1 MHHERSYRENKA
13 VKTEVHSASPEGM
26 SPEEIR
32 RMPDDALL
40 DMDFFLNEDDEFDDD
55 VGEEGFYIDFL

>member
-1 MHHERSYRENKA
+1 MKDH
-13 VKTEVHSASPEGM
+13 TEKIRQLRKKYTQHPPEGM

-55 VGEEGFYIDFL
+55 VGEEGFYIDFF

>member
-1 MHHERSYRENKA
+1 MKDH
-13 VKTEVHSASPEGM
+13 TEKIRQLRQKYIQHPPEGM

-32 RMPDDALL
+32 RMPPDALL

>member
-1 MHHERSYRENKA
+1 MKDH
-13 VKTEVHSASPEGM
+13 TEKIRRLRQKYTQHPPEGM

-32 RMPDDALL
+32 QMPDDALL

-55 VGEEGFYIDFL
+55 VGEEGFYIDFF

>member
-1 MHHERSYRENKA
+1 
-13 VKTEVHSASPEGM
+13 M

>member
-1 MHHERSYRENKA
+1 MNDL
-13 VKTEVHSASPEGM
+13 TEKLRRPRHKYTQHPPEGM
-26 SPEEIR
+26 SPEDIK

-55 VGEEGFYIDFL
+55 VGEEGFYIDFF

>member
-1 MHHERSYRENKA
+1 MKNR
-13 VKTEVHSASPEGM
+13 TEQLKLLRHKYIQNPPEGM
-26 SPEEIR
+26 TPEEIR

-55 VGEEGFYIDFL
+55 IGEEGFYIDFL